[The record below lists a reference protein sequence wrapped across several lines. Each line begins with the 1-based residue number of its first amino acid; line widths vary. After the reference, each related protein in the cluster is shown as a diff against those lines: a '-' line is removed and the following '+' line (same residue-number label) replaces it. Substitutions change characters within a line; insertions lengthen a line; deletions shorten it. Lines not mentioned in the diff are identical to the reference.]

1 MPVQRGGVWMAS
13 ERRSPIVGDL
23 RLTAKTSDDV
33 EPVAVVLE
41 LNALFPGSL
50 PVLTKAFFDTWT
62 EFRAASAVEPAGS
75 SGPVEPAGA
84 AGPAKAAP
92 AAEPVP
98 ATGPP
103 GSIGPSVPA
112 GLEYVTSRMY
122 QVVLTRTELDALMKF
137 DRSPEGRPQ
146 TIFKAWPDYK
156 MVAHIDRSVATV
168 KADAALRAFSTTGKG
183 IVWAVIDSGIDATHP
198 HFGKLGLAADA
209 GREGLPAPSA
219 EDQVSVTYGLHR
231 DFTRLVHL
239 GPDAEGDPIPDP
251 TDAPLTDD
259 DGHGTHVAG
268 IISGS
273 CPADLT
279 PHIASGDEPID
290 SQGFISRTQSAALAG
305 MAHQCELVSLKV
317 LRLTPEGDLITSSSA
332 VLRALDYIRTEVN
345 TVPGMPRIHGVNLS
359 LGCEW
364 DPAHYA
370 AGRSPLCQ
378 AIDELVRTG
387 VFVVVSAGNGGQA
400 QADNPNDTVAVMGSI
415 SEPAHADKCIAVG
428 STHRDAPHV
437 FGVTYTSGKGPTLDG
452 RCKPDVVAPGEWI
465 TSAATGRLREKSG
478 LGKLQDENPTL
489 TYAPDS
495 GTSMAAPH
503 VSGVLAAFLSV
514 HTEFIGQV
522 DEVKQILCQ
531 NATDLGR
538 ERYAQGHGLVDLMRM
553 LSQA

>member
-1 MPVQRGGVWMAS
+1 MAT

-23 RLTAKTSDDV
+23 RLAGEAATDDA
-33 EPVAVVLE
+33 PVPVVLE

-50 PVLTKAFFDTWT
+50 TMLTNAFFETWT
-62 EFRAASAVEPAGS
+62 EFRG
-75 SGPVEPAGA
+75 GPA
-84 AGPAKAAP
+84 AGPDDVP
-92 AAEPVP
+92 AEP
-98 ATGPP
+98 G
-103 GSIGPSVPA
+103 GGVPA

-122 QVVLTRTELDALMKF
+122 QAVLTRSELAQLMAF
-137 DRSPEGRPQ
+137 DRSPERNRQQ
-146 TIFKAWPDYK
+146 TIFKAWPDYV
-156 MVAHIDRSVATV
+156 MRAHIDRSVATV
-168 KADAALRAFSTTGKG
+168 KADAALRAFSANGRG

-198 HFGKLGLAADA
+198 HFSKLGIADDARRQGTPPPTAAD
-209 GREGLPAPSA
+209 P
-219 EDQVSVTYGLHR
+219 VSVTYALHR
-231 DFTRLVHL
+231 DFTHLVHL
-239 GPDAEGDPIPDP
+239 GPDPEGTPVPEAGDS
-251 TDAPLTDD
+251 PLTDD

-273 CPADLT
+273 CPPDVP
-279 PHIASGDEPID
+279 PHIATGDEPIGQ
-290 SQGFISRTQSAALAG
+290 QGFISRTQTAALSG
-305 MAHQCELVSLKV
+305 MAHECQLVSLKV
-317 LRLTPEGDLITSSSA
+317 LRLTPQGDLITSSSA

-345 TVPGMPRIHGVNLS
+345 TVPGMPRVHGLNLS

-387 VFVVVSAGNGGQA
+387 VFVVVSAGNGGQS
-400 QADNPNDTVAVMGSI
+400 QGDNPNDTIAVMGSI

-452 RCKPDVVAPGEWI
+452 RCKPDVIAPGEWI
-465 TSAATGRLREKSG
+465 TSAATGRLRERSG
-478 LGKLQDENPTL
+478 MGKLLDENPTL

-503 VSGVLAAFLSV
+503 VSGVIAAFLSV
-514 HTEFIGQV
+514 HPEYIGQV
-522 DEVKQILCQ
+522 DEVKRLLCQ

>member
-1 MPVQRGGVWMAS
+1 MAS

-23 RLTAKTSDDV
+23 KMTGQAGDDDT
-33 EPVAVVLE
+33 PVPVVLE

-50 PVLTKAFFDTWT
+50 TVLTQAFFEAWS
-62 EFRAASAVEPAGS
+62 EFGASVEP
-75 SGPVEPAGA
+75 
-84 AGPAKAAP
+84 AAP
-92 AAEPVP
+92 AAPAEPAAQAEPVAQAEP
-98 ATGPP
+98 AA
-103 GSIGPSVPA
+103 IPA
-112 GLEYVTSRMY
+112 GLAYVTSRMY
-122 QVVLTRTELDALMKF
+122 QAVLSRAQLAALMAF
-137 DRSPEGRPQ
+137 DRSPERNRQ
-146 TIFKAWPDYK
+146 HTIFKAWPDYV
-156 MVAHIDRSVATV
+156 MTAHIDRSVATV
-168 KADAALRAFSTTGKG
+168 KADAALRAYSTTGQG
-183 IVWAVIDSGIDATHP
+183 IVWAVIDSGIDAGHP
-198 HFGKLGLAADA
+198 HFGRLGIADDARRQGSAPPAADD
-209 GREGLPAPSA
+209 P
-219 EDQVSVTYGLHR
+219 VSVTYGLHR
-231 DFTRLVHL
+231 DFTNLVHL
-239 GPDAEGDPIPDP
+239 GPDPEGAPVPDVV
-251 TDAPLTDD
+251 DSPLTDD

-273 CPADLT
+273 CPPDQT
-279 PHIASGDEPID
+279 PHIASGDEPIG
-290 SQGFISRTQSAALAG
+290 QEGFLSRPQSAALAG
-305 MAHQCELVSLKV
+305 MAHECDLVSLKV
-317 LRLTPEGDLITSSSA
+317 LRLTPQGVLITSSSA

-345 TVPGMPRIHGVNLS
+345 TVPGMPRIHGLNLS

-387 VFVVVSAGNGGQA
+387 VFVVVSAGNGGQS
-400 QADNPNDTVAVMGSI
+400 QAANPNDTVAVMGSI

-452 RCKPDVVAPGEWI
+452 RSKPDVVAPGEWI

-478 LGKLQDENPTL
+478 MGKLLDDNPTL

-503 VSGVLAAFLSV
+503 VSGVIAAFLSV
-514 HTEFIGQV
+514 HAEFIGQV

>member
-1 MPVQRGGVWMAS
+1 MVAD
-13 ERRSPIVGDL
+13 RRSPIVAGL
-23 RLTAKTSDDV
+23 QLTGEASHDDEQV
-33 EPVAVVLE
+33 PVVLE

-62 EFRAASAVEPAGS
+62 EFRAVP
-75 SGPVEPAGA
+75 P
-84 AGPAKAAP
+84 
-92 AAEPVP
+92 AEPGQTP
-98 ATGPP
+98 D
-103 GSIGPSVPA
+103 
-112 GLEYVTSRMY
+112 GLEYVTGRMF
-122 QVVLTRTELDALMKF
+122 QAVLTRTELTALMTF
-137 DRSPEGRPQ
+137 DRAPERDRQ
-146 TIFKAWPDYK
+146 HTIFKAWPDYE
-156 MVAHIDRSVATV
+156 MTAHIDRSVATV

-198 HFGKLGLAADA
+198 HFGRLGIADDA
-209 GREGLPAPSA
+209 RRVGVPPPSA
-219 EDQVSVTYGLHR
+219 ATPVSLTYGLHR
-231 DFTRLVHL
+231 DFTHLVHV
-239 GPDAEGDPIPDP
+239 GPDPEGAPVPEAGDS
-251 TDAPLTDD
+251 PLTDD

-268 IISGS
+268 IVSGN
-273 CPADLT
+273 CPTQAT
-279 PHIASGDEPID
+279 PHIASGDEPLGQ
-290 SQGFISRTQSAALAG
+290 QGFISRAQTAALSG
-305 MAHQCELVSLKV
+305 MAPECELVSLKV
-317 LRLTPEGDLITSSSA
+317 LRLTPQGVLITSSSA

-359 LGCEW
+359 LGCDW

-378 AIDELVRTG
+378 AIDELVRSG

-400 QADNPNDTVAVMGSI
+400 QAANPNDTVAVMGSI

-428 STHRDAPHV
+428 STHRDAPHI

-478 LGKLQDENPTL
+478 MGKLLDDNSTL

-503 VSGVLAAFLSV
+503 VSGVIAAFLSV
-514 HTEFIGQV
+514 HAEFIGQV
-522 DEVKQILCQ
+522 DEVKAILCQ